1 MATTTILPRTTRL
14 DKTIA
19 TIEDLYQTTEKA
31 EIVQGEIRLLMPT
44 GRKPTYAAFEIAVSL
59 RLYIRA
65 QGLSGIAVPD
75 NAGFVVNLP
84 SRRSFSPDAAYYVG
98 SNSGMKFFEGAP
110 QFAAEIRSEGDY
122 GTTAEQEMRDKR
134 ADYFAAGTLVVW
146 DVDLL
151 TDSDEPVVKK
161 YSTPDADTPSETFTR
176 NQIANA
182 EPAVPGW
189 TMLVNDLFE

>member
-1 MATTTILPRTTRL
+1 MATTTTLPRIAHPT
-14 DKTIA
+14 A
-19 TIEDLYQTTEKA
+19 TIEDLYQVEEKA

-59 RLYIRA
+59 RLHLRA

-75 NAGFVVNLP
+75 NAGFIVNLP
-84 SRRSFSPDAAYYVG
+84 NRRSFSPDAAYYIG
-98 SNSGMKFFEGAP
+98 PNSGMKFFEGAP

-122 GTTAEQEMRDKR
+122 GPTAEQEMRDKR
-134 ADYFAAGTLVVW
+134 VDYFAAGTLVVW

-151 TDSDEPVVKK
+151 ASSDEPIVKK
-161 YSTPDADTPSETFTR
+161 YSVPDADTPTETFTLG
-176 NQIANA
+176 QIANA

-189 TMLVNDLFE
+189 AMLVDDLFE

>member
-1 MATTTILPRTTRL
+1 MATTTMLPRTNRPA
-14 DKTIA
+14 A
-19 TIEDLYQTTEKA
+19 TVEDLYQTTEKA

-65 QGLSGIAVPD
+65 QGLSGVAVPD

-84 SRRSFSPDAAYYVG
+84 NRRSFSPDAAYYVG
-98 SNSGMKFFEGAP
+98 PDSGMKFFDGAP

-122 GTTAEQEMRDKR
+122 GTTAEQEMHNKR

-151 TDSDEPVVKK
+151 ADDGMVVVKK
-161 YSTPDADTPSETFTR
+161 YSTPDADTPSATFTR

-189 TMLVNDLFE
+189 TMPVNDLFE